1 MKIRNLEKMSTVI
14 VKKIMLK
21 MVVNSSF
28 IRIYY
33 QNLPGIMS
41 VVPAELRVA
50 KKSNIVCIALG
61 HWSGSPPAK
70 LTICKKL
77 TEERKNVSNE
87 MKEKICTRWN
97 IKN

>member
-1 MKIRNLEKMSTVI
+1 MCE
-14 VKKIMLK
+14 
-21 MVVNSSF
+21 NSQS
-28 IRIYY
+28 
-33 QNLPGIMS
+33 GIIK

-77 TEERKNVSNE
+77 TEEVGKIKNVSNE
-87 MKEKICTRWN
+87 MKEKI
-97 IKN
+97 

>member
-1 MKIRNLEKMSTVI
+1 MSI
-14 VKKIMLK
+14 ALLRILLK
-21 MVVNSSF
+21 
-28 IRIYY
+28 
-33 QNLPGIMS
+33 NLPGIMR

-87 MKEKICTRWN
+87 MKEKIW
-97 IKN
+97 